1 MNTKNFLKLQV
12 FALLFAAIISPL
24 SALAGATAKQE
35 TIEFALGTYE
45 KVEWFTKSSCPT
57 TIGGTITGIGAGSIT
72 AKGES
77 KSLGVLFLTADDCIT
92 PLDTTFT
99 RFIAEGNLTL
109 TAGKGNNIMAHYS
122 VSFVPTETESIY
134 KYENFTLQITGGT
147 GRFKGISGSG
157 TADGTSN
164 IVTGL
169 GFVEGII
176 NISK

>member
-1 MNTKNFLKLQV
+1 MTTNNFLKQQV
-12 FALLFAAIISPL
+12 FALLFAVIISPL
-24 SALAGATAKQE
+24 SAFADANAKQA
-35 TIEFALGTYE
+35 TIEFALGTNEVIDY
-45 KVEWFTKSSCPT
+45 TKSSCPT
-57 TIGGTITGIGAGSIT
+57 TIGGTITGLGTGTIT
-72 AKGES
+72 AKGQS

-92 PLDTTFT
+92 PLDPAFT
-99 RFIAEGNLTL
+99 RFHAEGNLTL

-122 VSFVPTETESIY
+122 VNFVPTATPPIY
-134 KYENFTLQITGGT
+134 QYEKFELQITGGT
-147 GRFKGISGSG
+147 GSFKGVSGSG